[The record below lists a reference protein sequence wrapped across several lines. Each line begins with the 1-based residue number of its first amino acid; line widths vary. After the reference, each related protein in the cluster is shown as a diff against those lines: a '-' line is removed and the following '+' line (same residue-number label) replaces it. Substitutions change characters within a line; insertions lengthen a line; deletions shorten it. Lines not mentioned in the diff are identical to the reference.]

1 MTMKRILYASIMAL
15 IALVSGCKQPEP
27 VTPAPE
33 VNITEGVAT
42 PEQLEFYVSAT
53 QADEIA
59 FICVET
65 TDEVKVYKAE
75 ALFDE
80 GEVFAATEEPVP
92 HTVSGLKPE
101 TEYTVYVAA
110 MKDEGTVKYYSAVKA
125 LAMTTGLNPTM
136 LQFLSASKTGFSYK
150 IAVEENQKYFHGYLP
165 AWSFEYQYEMA
176 KLTEG
181 AGFDIGIFIRNLLV
195 TGGVYGQSAQT
206 VNWFAGQEDET
217 TGHVA
222 YLIPGEKYYAMVA
235 LWDEENEMWN
245 MDENPEII
253 EIEMTA
259 PGESS
264 ESVTCTL
271 DKLEPKSVNIRME
284 CDESKVNFFLY
295 DLYPLDQ
302 YEYYVKEYGVEDIIN
317 ILSQQGYPAGNTY
330 TDTWTVEPGK
340 SYMHCLYGV
349 DYNGDVFYQNF
360 QIDVPMPEAVL
371 NVTMAPYERE
381 LNNYNTYNTLRVSA
395 EFKDFVDFDYESSVF
410 YLAAGPVA
418 RATFDTM
425 AESAGLSG
433 TLEELQA
440 NGEMMYALGQ
450 AYLGLNPIYT
460 NEEALAQLNERDTFE
475 LIFTGLDADTEY
487 VYMVLA
493 QYGGGIM
500 CRLVSAKTDP
510 APVEVQESEAYKAF
524 LGNWNVT
531 GVGTDDWSTSRTYSI
546 RFERLTVN
554 RSFKVYGWSSQQVG
568 QDFPFE
574 AAFNPETGKISI
586 STPQSLGTVVIDDVT
601 YEVRFVGKAYDSYNP
616 DYFKVLPDHEGVAY
630 VGSINGSYM
639 TMMPEFFEYAGDP
652 YMSYMSMSYVLYNPQ
667 TREYQAVE
675 PYDLNEFRISKAK

>member
-1 MTMKRILYASIMAL
+1 MTDMTMKRILYVFIMAFA
-15 IALVSGCKQPEP
+15 ALVSGCKQPDP
-27 VTPAPE
+27 MVPAPE

-75 ALFDE
+75 ALFAE

-110 MKDEGTVKYYSAVKA
+110 MKDEGTAKYYSAVKE
-125 LAMTTGLNPTM
+125 LAMTTGLNPAM

-150 IAVEENQKYFHGYLP
+150 IAVEENQTYFHGYLP

-181 AGFDIGIFIRNLLV
+181 PEFDTGIFVRNLLV
-195 TGGVYGQSAQT
+195 TSGVYGQSSQT
-206 VNWFAGQEDET
+206 VNWFAGQADET

-222 YLIPGEKYYAMVA
+222 YLVPGERYYAMLA

-271 DKLEPKSVNIRME
+271 DKLEPTSVNVRME

-302 YEYYVKEYGVEDIIN
+302 YEYYVEEYGVEDIIT

-330 TDTWTVEPGK
+330 TDTWTVDPGK

-360 QIDVPMPEAVL
+360 QIDVPMPEAQL
-371 NVTMAPYERE
+371 LLTMTPYERE
-381 LNNYNTYNTLRVSA
+381 LNNYNTYNTLRVAA
-395 EFKDFVDFDYESSVF
+395 EFKDFVGLAYDQSVF
-410 YLAAGPVA
+410 YLPGGPVEK
-418 RATFDTM
+418 TMFDAAM
-425 AESAGLSG
+425 EAAGLSG
-433 TLEELQA
+433 SLEELQA
-440 NGEMMYALGQ
+440 NGEMLYALGQ
-450 AYLGLNPIYT
+450 AYFGMNPIYVD
-460 NEEALAQLNERDTFE
+460 EDALAQLNERGTFE
-475 LIFTGLDADTEY
+475 KIFTGLNPDTEY
-487 VYMVLA
+487 VYMVIAL
-493 QYGGGIM
+493 YGEQIM

-510 APVEVQESEAYKAF
+510 EPQNVEESEAYQAY
-524 LGNWNVT
+524 LGNWSLT
-531 GVGTDDWSTSRTYSI
+531 GQGTDDWSTYHTYNLK
-546 RFERLTVN
+546 FERLTSN
-554 RSFKVYGWSSQQVG
+554 RSFKVYGWSSQKVG
-568 QDFPFE
+568 EDFPFE
-574 AAFNPETGKISI
+574 AAFDPQTGKISI
-586 STPQSLGTVVIDDVT
+586 STPQILGSVEIEGKE
-601 YEVRFVGKAYDSYNP
+601 YEVRFVGKTWEYADNLI
-616 DYFKVLPDHEGVAY
+616 VLPDHEGVAY
-630 VGSINGSYM
+630 TGSIRDNYLHLLSEY
-639 TMMPEFFEYAGDP
+639 FEYAGE
-652 YMSYMSMSYVLYNPQ
+652 YKEYWSMSYVLYDAQ
-667 TREYQAVE
+667 TREYFSVD
-675 PYDLNEFRISKAK
+675 PYDLIYFQTKRAE

>member
-1 MTMKRILYASIMAL
+1 MKKILNVFIMAL
-15 IALVSGCKQPEP
+15 AALVSGCKQPDP
-27 VTPAPE
+27 VVPAPE

-59 FICVET
+59 FICLET

-75 ALFDE
+75 ALFAE

-92 HTVSGLKPE
+92 HTVSGLRPE

-110 MKDEGTVKYYSAVKA
+110 MKDEGTAKYYSAVKE
-125 LAMTTGLNPTM
+125 LAMTTGVNPAM

-150 IAVEENQKYFHGYLP
+150 IAVEENQTYFHGYLP

-181 AGFDIGIFIRNLLV
+181 ADFDAGIFVRNLLV
-195 TGGVYGQSAQT
+195 TGGVYGQSSQT

-217 TGHVA
+217 TGQVA
-222 YLIPGEKYYAMVA
+222 YLVPGEKYYAMLA
-235 LWDEENEMWN
+235 LWDEEAEMWN
-245 MDENPEII
+245 MEENPEII
-253 EIEMTA
+253 EINMEA

-271 DKLEPKSVNIRME
+271 DKLEPRHVNIRME

-302 YEYYVKEYGVEDIIN
+302 YDYYVKEYGVEDIIT

-330 TDTWTVEPGK
+330 TDTWSVDPGK

-360 QIDVPMPEAVL
+360 QIDVPMPEPVL
-371 NVTMAPYERE
+371 TVTMAPYERE

-395 EFKDFVDFDYESSVF
+395 GFADFVDFDYESSVF
-410 YLAAGPVA
+410 YLAGGPVA
-418 RATFDTM
+418 RTTFDAM

-433 TLEELQA
+433 SLEDLQT

-460 NEEALAQLNERDTFE
+460 NEQALAQLNERDTFE
-475 LIFTGLDADTEY
+475 LIFTGLEADTEY
-487 VYMVLA
+487 VYMVMA
-493 QYGGGIM
+493 QYNGEIM

-510 APVEVQESEAYKAF
+510 APVDVQESEAYKAF
-524 LGNWNVT
+524 LGSWTVT
-531 GVGTDDWSTSRTYSI
+531 GYGTDDWSTQRTYNLT
-546 RFERLTVN
+546 FERLTSN
-554 RSFKVYGWSSQQVG
+554 RSVKVYGWSSQQVG

-574 AAFNPETGKISI
+574 ASFDPETGKLSI
-586 STPQSLGTVVIDDVT
+586 STPQSLGTVVVDDVT

-616 DYFKVLPDHEGVAY
+616 DYLKVLPDHEGVAY
-630 VGSINGSYM
+630 VCSINGSYM
-639 TMMPEFFEYAGDP
+639 TMMPQMFSYADNP
-652 YMSYMSMSYVLYNPQ
+652 YTEYMSMSYVLYDPE
-667 TREYQAVE
+667 TRSYHAIE
-675 PYDLNEFRISKAK
+675 PYDLYEFRVSKAQ

>member
-1 MTMKRILYASIMAL
+1 MKKILNVFIMAL
-15 IALVSGCKQPEP
+15 AALVSGCKQPDP
-27 VTPAPE
+27 VVPAPE

-59 FICVET
+59 FVCVEM
-65 TDEVKVYKAE
+65 TDEVPVYKAE
-75 ALFDE
+75 ALFAE

-110 MKDEGTVKYYSAVKA
+110 MKDEGTAKYYSAVKK
-125 LAMTTGLNPTM
+125 LAMTTGLNPAM

-150 IAVEENQKYFHGYLP
+150 IAVEENQTYFHGYLP

-181 AGFDIGIFIRNLLV
+181 PEFDTGIFVRNLLV
-195 TGGVYGQSAQT
+195 TSGVYGQSSQT
-206 VNWFAGQEDET
+206 VNWFAGQADET

-222 YLIPGEKYYAMVA
+222 YLVPGEKYYAMLA

-259 PGESS
+259 PSEST

-271 DKLEPKSVNIRME
+271 DKLEPTSVNVRME

-295 DLYPLDQ
+295 DLYPLEQ
-302 YEYYVKEYGVEDIIN
+302 YEYYVNEYGVEDIIN

-330 TDTWTVEPGK
+330 TDTWTVDSGK

-395 EFKDFVDFDYESSVF
+395 GFQDFVDFDYESSVF
-410 YLAAGPVA
+410 YLAGGPVA
-418 RATFDTM
+418 RTTFDAM

-433 TLEELQA
+433 SLEDLQA
-440 NGEMMYALGQ
+440 NGEVMYTIGQ
-450 AYLGLNPIYT
+450 SYFGLNSIAA
-460 NEEALAQLNERDTFE
+460 NEQALAQLKERDTFE
-475 LIFTGLDADTEY
+475 LIFTGLEADTEY
-487 VYMVLA
+487 VYMVMA
-493 QYGGGIM
+493 QYNGEIM

-510 APVEVQESEAYKAF
+510 APVDVQESEAYKAF
-524 LGNWNVT
+524 LGSWTVT
-531 GVGTDDWSTSRTYSI
+531 GYGTDDWSTQRTYNLT
-546 RFERLTVN
+546 FERLTSN
-554 RSFKVYGWSSQQVG
+554 RSVKVYGWSSQQVG

-574 AAFNPETGKISI
+574 ASFDPETGKLSI
-586 STPQSLGTVVIDDVT
+586 STPQSLGTVVVDDVT

-616 DYFKVLPDHEGVAY
+616 DYLKVLPDHEGVAY
-630 VGSINGSYM
+630 VCSINGSYM
-639 TMMPEFFEYAGDP
+639 TMMPQMFSYADNP
-652 YMSYMSMSYVLYNPQ
+652 YMEYMSMSYVLYNPQ
-667 TREYQAVE
+667 TRTYHSLE
-675 PYDLNEFRISKAK
+675 PYDLYEFRVSKAQ

>member
-1 MTMKRILYASIMAL
+1 MTMKKYLYVLIMTAAAL
-15 IALVSGCKQPEP
+15 LAGCKQLEDTT
-27 VTPAPE
+27 TPTPE

-42 PEQLEFYVSAT
+42 PEQLEFHVSAK

-59 FICVET
+59 YICIET

-75 ALFDE
+75 TLFEE

-101 TEYTVYVAA
+101 TEYTIYVAA
-110 MKDEGTVKYYSAVKA
+110 MKDEGTAKYYSAVKE
-125 LAMTTGLNPTM
+125 LTMTTGENPAM

-150 IAVEENQKYFHGYLP
+150 VAVEENQTYFHGYLP

-181 AGFDIGIFIRNLLV
+181 PEFDTGIFVRNLLV
-195 TGGVYGQSAQT
+195 TSGVYGQSTQT

-222 YLIPGEKYYAMVA
+222 YLVPGEKYYAMLA

-245 MDENPEII
+245 MDENPEVI

-271 DKLEPKSVNIRME
+271 DKLEPTNVHIRME

-302 YEYYVKEYGVEDIIN
+302 YEYYVNEYGIEDIIN

-349 DYNGDVFYQNF
+349 DFNGDVFYQNF
-360 QIDVPMPEAVL
+360 QIDVPMPEAQL
-371 NVTMAPYERE
+371 LLTMAPYERE
-381 LNNYNTYNTLRVSA
+381 LNNYNTYNTLRVAA
-395 EFKDFVDFDYESSVF
+395 EFKDFVGMSYEECVF
-410 YLAAGPVA
+410 YLPGGPVEKTMFDAAMEAAGL
-418 RATFDTM
+418 
-425 AESAGLSG
+425 AGS
-433 TLEELQA
+433 LEELQA

-450 AYLGLNPIYT
+450 AYFGMNSIYVD
-460 NEEALAQLNERDTFE
+460 EEALAQLNERGTFE
-475 LIFTGLDADTEY
+475 KVFTGLNPDTEY
-487 VYMVLA
+487 VYMVIAL
-493 QYGGGIM
+493 YGDQIM

-510 APVEVQESEAYKAF
+510 EPQNVEESEAYQAY
-524 LGNWNVT
+524 LGNWSLT
-531 GVGTDDWSTSRTYSI
+531 GQGTDDWSTYHTYNL
-546 RFERLTVN
+546 RFERLTSN
-554 RSFKVYGWSSQQVG
+554 RSFKVYGWSSQKVG
-568 QDFPFE
+568 EDFPFE
-574 AAFNPETGKISI
+574 AAFDPQTGKISV
-586 STPQSLGTVVIDDVT
+586 STPQTLGSVEIEGKE
-601 YEVRFVGKAYDSYNP
+601 YEVRFVGKTWEYTDNLI
-616 DYFKVLPDHEGVAY
+616 VLPDHEGVAY
-630 VGSINGSYM
+630 TGSIRDNYLHLLS
-639 TMMPEFFEYAGDP
+639 EFFIYAGE
-652 YMSYMSMSYVLYNPQ
+652 YKEYWSMSYVLYDSQ
-667 TREYQAVE
+667 TREYLAID
-675 PYDLNEFRISKAK
+675 PYDLIYFQIKRAE